1 MDNVIFGFCSA
12 ERLQVEIK
20 VWV

>member
-1 MDNVIFGFCSA
+1 MDDALFGFCSA
-12 ERLQVEIK
+12 KRLQVEIK